1 MEFHELS
8 TLFPS
13 FEGTMEFEAL
23 ALSIKTDGFDPKYPI
38 LTWKGKIIDGRH
50 RYLAAQQA
58 NVEPTYRN
66 LSDEASLDT
75 ALVEVTKANMLR
87 RSLTLVESTIVAEKM
102 ANLTSG
108 VGKGQNTKNANL
120 RTSSVSIDDA
130 ANKMNVSPRSVDSV
144 RNLKNNHPE
153 TYEQLEKG
161 EFKSINAAVKSV
173 QQRIDDGEFVPIP
186 STLPP
191 HGYFISKKYDPT
203 ASAACIVTGAASLYC
218 HGNDTTESL
227 KEYVMGNIL
236 NTGKEGAMKDYEVNS
251 LLHFK
256 NVLNEISTELTEYL
270 NSKKTKH

>member
-87 RSLTLVESTIVAEKM
+87 RSLTVVEKAIVAEKM
-102 ANLTSG
+102 ANLAHG
-108 VGKGQNTKNANL
+108 GD
-120 RTSSVSIDDA
+120 RTSEQGVNKRLDLVSIDDA
-130 ANKMNVSPRSVDSV
+130 AKQLNVSQTSVDRI
-144 RNLKNNHPE
+144 RNLRNNHPE

-161 EFKSINAAVKSV
+161 EFKTINAAV
-173 QQRIDDGEFVPIP
+173 E
-186 STLPP
+186 STKP
-191 HGYFISKKYDPT
+191 KKYRPMVMQKNT
-203 ASAACIVTGAASLYC
+203 AEGSAITFIVNNHTIV
-218 HGNDTTESL
+218 NDFTFDEVSDLVMKHLTEKCNNPKLIPISR
-227 KEYVMGNIL
+227 EYAQTIL
-236 NTGKEGAMKDYEVNS
+236 NNRSGIEKLYKRLEI
-251 LLHFK
+251 F
-256 NVLNEISTELTEYL
+256 LNTTKPVERL
-270 NSKKTKH
+270 N

>member
-87 RSLTLVESTIVAEKM
+87 RSLTVVEKAIVAEKM
-102 ANLTSG
+102 ANLSSG
-108 VGKGQNTKNANL
+108 VGKGQNTKTANL
-120 RTSSVSIDDA
+120 QTSSVSVDDA
-130 ANKMNVSPRSVDSV
+130 ANKMNVSTRSVGSV
-144 RNLKNNHPE
+144 RELRNNHPE

-161 EFKSINAAVKSV
+161 EFKSINAAV
-173 QQRIDDGEFVPIP
+173 E
-186 STLPP
+186 STKP
-191 HGYFISKKYDPT
+191 KKYRPMVMQKNT
-203 ASAACIVTGAASLYC
+203 AEGSAITFIVNNHTIV
-218 HGNDTTESL
+218 NDFTFDEVSDLVMKHLTEKCNNPKLIPISR
-227 KEYVMGNIL
+227 EYAQTIL
-236 NTGKEGAMKDYEVNS
+236 NNRSGIEKLYKRLEI
-251 LLHFK
+251 F
-256 NVLNEISTELTEYL
+256 LNTTKPVERL
-270 NSKKTKH
+270 N